1 MCILI
6 NLGWKFELKLKTLIF
21 GMKIAQK
28 GYFYFFGSNL
38 TKSKY
43 FLFKMKKKKQHH
55 DWILR
60 NQISLDTNFYPTK
73 VSQKRYFLRKTE
85 KVNFIIEF
93 CR

>member
-6 NLGWKFELKLKTLIF
+6 NLGWKFELKLKTSIF

-28 GYFYFFGSNL
+28 GYFYFFRTNL

-43 FLFKMKKKKQHH
+43 FMFKMKKKQHH

-60 NQISLDTNFYPTK
+60 NQISLDTNVYSTK
-73 VSQKRYFLRKTE
+73 VSQKRYFLRKTK
-85 KVNFIIEF
+85 KVSFIIEF